1 MNHKEEE
8 LFLLG
13 LILQT
18 AVEKFDEE
26 PETFERWE
34 WLINTLEKAASSNPD
49 TASFAPFIRRILPDP
64 RIPF

>member
-1 MNHKEEE
+1 MNHQKEK

-13 LILQT
+13 LTLKN

-26 PETFERWE
+26 PETLERLE
-34 WLINTLEKAASSNPD
+34 WLINTLEKEAAANSE
-49 TASFAPFIRRILPDP
+49 TASFAPFIQQLLPDP

>member
-1 MNHKEEE
+1 MNHKEEM

-13 LILQT
+13 LTLKN

-26 PETFERWE
+26 PETFERWK
-34 WLINTLEKAASSNPD
+34 WLIKTLEETAAANPE
-49 TASFAPFIRRILPDP
+49 TASFAPFIQKLLPDP